1 VHPQCASDRL
11 SYSRNTPTR
20 ATIRPPPTSAFKPA
34 KAIASRMTESLVGAG
49 GWGYFS
55 GGLEAYAKAFRFA
68 EVNATFYR
76 RIPEAMARLWRTRV
90 PSDFVFSIKA
100 HRDVTHAGRLRPS
113 AAARDA
119 FGHSLRTARILRAPF
134 VILET
139 PNSLKIES
147 DQVSGLGDLVGMAD
161 RGTRIGLEARAYA
174 GKALPREL
182 HRTMEEIGILDV
194 VDLSQAGPR
203 LAGDTQY
210 TRLFGPG
217 PHNVYQ
223 FDDEE
228 MRAIDRAGGD
238 AVRVAFTFHGVRMY
252 TDAARFLTFKR
263 TGAFPAATS
272 TRGLS
277 SLEAVLL
284 PDARF
289 PSSKDEL
296 VQQHGWKVI
305 DLNDGTR
312 AHADR
317 LLSALPR
324 QTFHSVGEVVQALGA
339 GGAGPKRG

>member
-1 VHPQCASDRL
+1 MAE
-11 SYSRNTPTR
+11 
-20 ATIRPPPTSAFKPA
+20 A
-34 KAIASRMTESLVGAG
+34 LVGAG
-49 GWGYFS
+49 GWGYFA
-55 GGLEAYAKAFRFA
+55 GGLERYAKAFRFA

-76 RIPEAMARLWRTRV
+76 RIPEAVARHWRTRV
-90 PSDFVFSIKA
+90 SPEFVFSIKA
-100 HRDVTHAGRLRPS
+100 HRDVTHAGRLRGS

-119 FGHSLRTARILRAPF
+119 FGHSLRTTRILCAPF

-139 PNSLKIES
+139 PASLEIES
-147 DQVSGLGDLVGMAD
+147 SQLSGLADLAGMAH

-174 GKALPREL
+174 AKALPQEVQ
-182 HRTMEEIGILDV
+182 RTMEDSGILDV
-194 VDLSQAGPR
+194 VDLSQTRPR
-203 LAGDTQY
+203 IADDTRY

-228 MRAIDRAGGD
+228 MREIDRAGGD

-252 TDAARFLTFKR
+252 MDAARFLTFKR
-263 TGAFPAATS
+263 TGAFPAATPS
-272 TRGLS
+272 RGLA
-277 SLEAVLL
+277 SLESVLL

-305 DLNDGTR
+305 DLEDGAR

-324 QTFHSVGEVVQALGA
+324 QTFRSVGDVVQALAA
-339 GGAGPKRG
+339 GTSDAKKG